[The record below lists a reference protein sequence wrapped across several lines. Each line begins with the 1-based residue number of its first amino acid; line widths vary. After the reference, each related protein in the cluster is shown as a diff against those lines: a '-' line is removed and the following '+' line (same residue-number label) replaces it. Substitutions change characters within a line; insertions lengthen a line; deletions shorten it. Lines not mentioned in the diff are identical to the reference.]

1 MIFSLIRVKHWIKNF
16 FIFFPLFFSSELLDL
31 VKLKNTAIV
40 FLGFSLVA
48 SCVYVVNDLFD
59 KEFDKIHSSKK
70 KRPIASGKI
79 SSVKALT
86 IAISCLVIGLFSIY
100 SVSLNALY
108 LTLFY
113 FIINILYS
121 YKLKQLSIIEFC
133 IVASGFV
140 VRILIGGEINDILLS
155 QWIIVMVF
163 LLSIFIAVSKR
174 RDDVLQY
181 ETENK
186 KNRIVVEYY
195 NLEFLDK
202 IINIVSSVLIV
213 SYLLFISSS
222 EIQERYDSI
231 FLLITFVFVLLGV
244 FRYNQITYVMKKSA
258 SPISILFS
266 DIFLQF
272 CLLFWILIF
281 FGIIY
286 LK

>member
-1 MIFSLIRVKHWIKNF
+1 M
-16 FIFFPLFFSSELLDL
+16 
-31 VKLKNTAIV
+31 NT
-40 FLGFSLVA
+40 
-48 SCVYVVNDLFD
+48 FD